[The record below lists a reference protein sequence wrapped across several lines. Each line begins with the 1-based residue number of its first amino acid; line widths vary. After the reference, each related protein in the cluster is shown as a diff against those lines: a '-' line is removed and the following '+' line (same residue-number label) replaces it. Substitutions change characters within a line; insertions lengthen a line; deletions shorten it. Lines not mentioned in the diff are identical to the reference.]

1 MAEQEAKKDD
11 FNPLKMVIYEFRD
24 IVGDVKKDVMAIR
37 KLAFLQGTTY
47 NEAMEGIFQLVQA
60 VYKDKS
66 TGDDGS
72 NEPVVETVAFGKK
85 SAGVTWCP
93 CPFNINLI
101 ATVEQRKPLKIELK
115 GCIQFSGGIKLN
127 EHFDGEIGDNPL
139 TISILNTNNITVN
152 ATITSKIADEKVE
165 VTFTIPVQIDIANQT
180 IENIYTK
187 TIKISL

>member
-1 MAEQEAKKDD
+1 MAEEKK
-11 FNPLKMVIYEFRD
+11 FNPLEMVIYEFRD
-24 IVGDVKKDVMAIR
+24 EVGDVKKDVLAIR

-72 NEPVVETVAFGKK
+72 NEPVVETAAFGKK
-85 SAGVTWCP
+85 SVGVTWCP

-101 ATVEQRKPLKIELK
+101 ASIEQRKPLKIELK
-115 GCIQFSGGIKLN
+115 GCIEFSGGIRLN

-139 TISILNTNNITVN
+139 NISILNTNNINVN
-152 ATITSKIADEKVE
+152 ATITSKISDETID
-165 VTFTIPVQIDIANQT
+165 VTFTIPVQIDIANQE
-180 IENIYTK
+180 IKNIYTK
-187 TIKISL
+187 TIKIKL